1 MPEDGSDPLRLLATW
16 MEQAREAGEP
26 MPEAMCVATAGGAGA
41 PSARMVLLRGL
52 GAGEGL
58 DGGAGGGL
66 VFYTDYGSSKAA
78 DLAVNPRAAAVFHWL
93 RPVHRQVRVTGTV
106 ERTSAESSDRYW
118 ATRPPASRR
127 SALASHQSRVI
138 GSRSTLESAAAA
150 LALLPPDDPALARPD
165 RWGGYRIA
173 PDTVELWEEGPDRL
187 HDRLRYHRRD
197 GRWVAERLSP

>member
-52 GAGEGL
+52 GAGGGL

-93 RPVHRQVRVTGTV
+93 R
-106 ERTSAESSDRYW
+106 
-118 ATRPPASRR
+118 
-127 SALASHQSRVI
+127 
-138 GSRSTLESAAAA
+138 
-150 LALLPPDDPALARPD
+150 
-165 RWGGYRIA
+165 
-173 PDTVELWEEGPDRL
+173 
-187 HDRLRYHRRD
+187 
-197 GRWVAERLSP
+197 